1 LPPSKKK
8 LTLLAPAPI
17 PSTLKTP
24 NPSSRKLAIAGS
36 FPEHCYKAPFDD
48 PSWELWAMSAGRW
61 KKYPRWDLWFE
72 LHHPRTYPRYERKA
86 EGYIDFVKR
95 EAVTYDRFPF
105 QKLLDEFGPYFFTTG
120 QITWLLAYAIHL
132 KFDVIGIW
140 GVEAV
145 GEYSPQR
152 KDIHHFVQIAHDRGI
167 RVEVPEGCTLLDKP
181 KLYAFTPL

>member
-1 LPPSKKK
+1 MPPRKRVLTPPGLIQNTQKTPPPS
-8 LTLLAPAPI
+8 
-17 PSTLKTP
+17 
-24 NPSSRKLAIAGS
+24 NRKLAIAGS

-145 GEYSPQR
+145 GEYSP
-152 KDIHHFVQIAHDRGI
+152 
-167 RVEVPEGCTLLDKP
+167 TLLDKP
-181 KLYAFTPL
+181 KLYAYSAP